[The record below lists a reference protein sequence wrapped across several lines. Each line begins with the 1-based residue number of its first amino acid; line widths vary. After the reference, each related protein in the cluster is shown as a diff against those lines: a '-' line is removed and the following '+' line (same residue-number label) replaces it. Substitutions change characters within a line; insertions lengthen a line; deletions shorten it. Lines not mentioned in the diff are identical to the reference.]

1 MNVLVIGKGGREHA
15 LAWRL
20 KQSPRAGK
28 VFCAP
33 GNAGT
38 ARDGIT
44 NVAIEHTET
53 EKLYRFCAKEQIDLV
68 VIGPEDPLAAGLA
81 DFLRSKTG
89 MGQELTVNGAT
100 GTFTLNFNGEE
111 TAPLPVSITGTKVQS
126 ALNGLSTISAGGGSV
141 TVVQKKPGVFHLIFG
156 GPLAASNVALV
167 TTTGPAEVGLKR
179 LKVFGPSK
187 DAARIEASKV
197 FAKELMRHADVPTAE
212 FHVFDHP
219 QPARD
224 YIETRDYPV
233 VVKADG
239 LAAGKGVVVCKTSA
253 EASAAVRRIM
263 TDAEFGARAG
273 RRVVV
278 EKRLEGEEVS
288 VLALVSGRTFLP
300 LPACQ
305 DHKAVNDGDTGPN
318 TGGMGTYCP
327 APVATPELM
336 KEWERTVFFP
346 TIHAMKRGRYPFQ
359 GVLFAG
365 LILTNQGTRVLEFNC
380 RFGDPETQVLM
391 MRLKTDLLDLLE
403 AVTDERLQEFEHK
416 IEWDPRPS
424 VCVVL
429 CSGGYPGKYDNGK
442 IIAGTADADRLPGV
456 KVFHAGTRLD
466 EANRVLTDGGR
477 VLGVTALGD
486 TLADAKARAYEAVK
500 LISFPGMHY
509 RTDIADK
516 ALKVKPPAAPVEAP
530 KLPAKFRKPGGNAG
544 GSEPAGEKPTG

>member
-1 MNVLVIGKGGREHA
+1 MPQGDSCNVLVIGKGGREHA

-44 NVAIEHTET
+44 NVPIEHTET
-53 EKLYRFCAKEQIDLV
+53 DKLQRFCLKEKVGLV

-81 DFLRSKTG
+81 DYLRGKG
-89 MGQELTVNGAT
+89 
-100 GTFTLNFNGEE
+100 
-111 TAPLPVSITGTKVQS
+111 I
-126 ALNGLSTISAGGGSV
+126 
-141 TVVQKKPGVFHLIFG
+141 
-156 GPLAASNVALV
+156 
-167 TTTGPAEVGLKR
+167 
-179 LKVFGPSK
+179 KVFGPSK

-197 FAKELMRHADVPTAE
+197 FAKELMRAADVPTAE
-212 FHVFDHP
+212 FCVFDHP

-224 YIETRDYPV
+224 YIDTRDYPV

-239 LAAGKGVVVCKTSA
+239 LAAGKGVVVCKTNS
-253 EASAAVRRIM
+253 EAIRAVERIM
-263 TDAEFGARAG
+263 TREEFGAKAG
-273 RRVVV
+273 QKIVV
-278 EKRLEGEEVS
+278 EKRLDGEEVS

-305 DHKAVNDGDTGPN
+305 DHKAVGDGDTGPN

-327 APVATPELM
+327 APIATPELM
-336 KEWERTVFFP
+336 KEWERSVFFP
-346 TIHAMKRGRYPFQ
+346 TIHAMKRGRFPFQ

-365 LILTNQGTRVLEFNC
+365 LILTNQGATQVTRVLEFNC

-403 AVTDERLQEFEHK
+403 AVADERLQEFEDRV
-416 IEWDPRPS
+416 EWDPRPS

-429 CSGGYPGKYDNGK
+429 CSGGYPGKYESGK
-442 IIAGTADADRLPGV
+442 IITGLAEADKLQDV

-466 EANRVLTDGGR
+466 DQNRVLTDGGR
-477 VLGVTALGD
+477 VLGVTALG
-486 TLADAKARAYEAVK
+486 TSLADAKARAYEAVK
-500 LISFPGMHY
+500 LITFPGMHY

-516 ALKVKPPAAPVEAP
+516 ALKVKPPAPPAEPP
-530 KLPAKFRKPGGNAG
+530 KLPAKFRKPGNS
-544 GSEPAGEKPTG
+544 GSVSTSDANSDKPAG